1 MTDLSDDWVT
11 ATVGE
16 SATFLTGFPF
26 ASSGF
31 SDRGVR
37 LVRGSNVKRAK
48 LDWATD
54 ISKYWPTDEPEL
66 RAFHLRKDDIVIAMD
81 GALVGR
87 SYARVRESDL
97 PAYLV
102 QRVARLRGTSV
113 AQTLLYQWI
122 GSEQFVQHV
131 DSVKTHTAI
140 PHISPRDIR
149 GFAISVP
156 SSSRGQR
163 RIARCL
169 SDADNFIASVE
180 RLIAKKEAI
189 KQGMVQQLL
198 SGKSRLPGFKSK
210 RQPIRLK
217 TSGSTYGGL
226 AGKSKS
232 DFDSGSARFVTFL
245 EVINNVR
252 LRGDSL
258 APVRV
263 AAGEHQNQVARGDV
277 LFNGSSETPEE
288 VALAAVVDF
297 DPPPGTYLNSFC
309 FGYRLARQD
318 LIDPTYLAYLFRAS
332 IGRRMVSALAQGAT
346 RYNIS
351 KRKVLGLAPEFP
363 PIEEQRAIA
372 AAVTDADR
380 EIDSLRRRLSKA
392 QAIKQGMMQ
401 ELLTGRTRLPARGAV
416 AA

>member
-1 MTDLSDDWVT
+1 VYRRSGRPFVRSQNVDW
-11 ATVGE
+11 
-16 SATFLTGFPF
+16 
-26 ASSGF
+26 
-31 SDRGVR
+31 
-37 LVRGSNVKRAK
+37 
-48 LDWATD
+48 
-54 ISKYWPTDEPEL
+54 
-66 RAFHLRKDDIVIAMD
+66 
-81 GALVGR
+81 GALRLRDLAFLDEQTHALFRASEIRGGDVLLNITGASIGR
-87 SYARVRESDL
+87 SAVAAEALDGGNVNQHVCEIRLDKRRMDPAFVCSVLLSQLGQDQIASFQAGGNRQGLNFQQVGSITIPTPPIDEQRAIARVLGD
-97 PAYLV
+97 V
-102 QRVARLRGTSV
+102 TRLI
-113 AQTLLYQWI
+113 ATL
-122 GSEQFVQHV
+122 
-131 DSVKTHTAI
+131 
-140 PHISPRDIR
+140 
-149 GFAISVP
+149 
-156 SSSRGQR
+156 
-163 RIARCL
+163 
-169 SDADNFIASVE
+169 E
-180 RLIAKKEAI
+180 RMIAKKEAV
-189 KQGMVQQLL
+189 KRGMIQHLL
-198 SGKSRLPGFKSK
+198 SGKSRLPGFKAK
-210 RQPIRLK
+210 RQPIRLE

-297 DPPPGTYLNSFC
+297 DPQPGTYLNSFC

-332 IGRRMVSALAQGAT
+332 IGRRLVSALAQGAT

-372 AAVTDADR
+372 AAVTDADW

-392 QAIKQGMMQ
+392 KAIKQGMMQ
-401 ELLTGRTRLPARGAV
+401 ELLTGRTRLPV
-416 AA
+416 MHSAAA